1 VILRTLWVA
10 GLLLWGACGGGTVS
24 SSEQTVGGPFY
35 FASMGGYET
44 PVRLTDRIP
53 VHEALGAESYYRG
66 TFDDGGRIVAA
77 EKFLLERQPL
87 SGPVEVPPRE
97 PSNPSRLRFF
107 LCDHADSGRTLPGT
121 EVEAEQAADLDCHVQ
136 VRVAKGDPERVE
148 LAWRVDRV
156 PWFRHA
162 YTYRDDGSLELWR
175 HSERGG
181 PEGVTRFGP
190 DGRPTAE

>member
-1 VILRTLWVA
+1 MILRTLWVA

-24 SSEQTVGGPFY
+24 SSEQNFGEPWY

-66 TFDDGGRIVAA
+66 VFDDRGRIVSA

-87 SGPVEVPPRE
+87 GGPVEVPPRE

-107 LCDHADSGRTLPGT
+107 RCDDGTSGRTLPGA
-121 EVEAEQAADLDCHVQ
+121 ELDPEQAAELDCHVQ
-136 VRVAKGDPERVE
+136 VRVAERDPQRVE
-148 LAWRVDRV
+148 AAWRVDRV

-162 YTYRDDGSLELWR
+162 YEYRDDGSLELWR

-181 PEGVTRFGP
+181 PEAVTHFGP
-190 DGRPTAE
+190 DGRPAPD